1 LSAFGEL
8 LYLDS
13 SALVKLVV
21 EEAESR
27 ALEALVAG
35 FTFAV
40 SSVIAAIEV
49 PRVAC
54 RTGVPEVEGRA
65 DRLVAKLDLLQLTDG
80 IVQRSARLERP
91 TLRTLDAIHLASALS
106 LGAELDAFAAYDER
120 LVEAGAAAG
129 VNVVSPT

>member
-1 LSAFGEL
+1 MSASEGL

-21 EEAESR
+21 EEPESR
-27 ALEALVAG
+27 ALEALVAR
-35 FTFAV
+35 FTSAV

-49 PRVAC
+49 PRVAR
-54 RTGVPEVEGRA
+54 RTGVQEVEARA
-65 DRLVAKLDLLQLTDG
+65 DRVVAKVDLLQLADE
-80 IVQRSARLERP
+80 IVRRSAQVGP
-91 TLRTLDAIHLASALS
+91 PKLRTLDAIHLASALS
-106 LGAELDAFAAYDER
+106 LGAELHAFVAYDER